1 MDTRRDCS
9 SIIIIANLASV
20 KAFGEF
26 EFWFAMIKV
35 VTIVLMIIA
44 GLGLIFF
51 GIGNGGHPI
60 GISNLWKHGGFMPN
74 GLVGFSLHFQ
84 SLLVLIKGLS

>member
-1 MDTRRDCS
+1 MIAVALLLT
-9 SIIIIANLASV
+9 ANLATV

-26 EFWFAMIKV
+26 EFWFALIKV
-35 VTIVLMIIA
+35 ITILLMIVA

-60 GISNLWKHGGFMPN
+60 GISNLWSHGGFYLMA
-74 GLVGFSLHFQ
+74 GWASSLPYP
-84 SLLVLIKGLS
+84 SLLVHIKG